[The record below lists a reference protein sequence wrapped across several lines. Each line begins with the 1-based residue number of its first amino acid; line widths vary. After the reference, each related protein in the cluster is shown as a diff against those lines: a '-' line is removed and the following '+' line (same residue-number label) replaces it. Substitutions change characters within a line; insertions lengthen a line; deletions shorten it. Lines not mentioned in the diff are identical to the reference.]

1 MTTQYGEIIN
11 ISLKLEDMQAIVN
24 DKGYVGMSIM
34 AKKETDQWGNTHYAL
49 ENSYKPKEQQ
59 ESEDYT
65 F

>member
-1 MTTQYGEIIN
+1 
-11 ISLKLEDMQAIVN
+11 MQAIVN

-59 ESEDYT
+59 ESNDHP